1 MIAAL
6 LSDKAV
12 GGIEQGLE
20 VKPPGLVEDDS
31 GLASVQPVLEKSLR
45 LLRSQLAIR
54 HSHRTFVCGELLV
67 TGSTRQECMCP
78 VEVLVLS
85 CLFAGGAG

>member
-31 GLASVQPVLEKSLR
+31 GLASVQPVLEESLF
-45 LLRSQLAIR
+45 LLQGQLAIR
-54 HSHRTFVCGELLV
+54 HSHRTFVCGELLAV
-67 TGSTRQECMCP
+67 SSVRQETI
-78 VEVLVLS
+78 
-85 CLFAGGAG
+85 F